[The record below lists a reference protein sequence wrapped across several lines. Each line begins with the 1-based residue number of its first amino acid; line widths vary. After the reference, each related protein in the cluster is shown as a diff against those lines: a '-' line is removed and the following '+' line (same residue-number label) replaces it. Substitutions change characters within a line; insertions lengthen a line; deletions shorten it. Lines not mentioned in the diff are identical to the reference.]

1 MIDIIHGITLAIDL
15 VAELAKLT
23 LYVSGT
29 WMCIKWIVSN

>member
-23 LYVSGT
+23 LYIAGT
-29 WMCIKWIVSN
+29 WMCVKWIRIN

>member
-23 LYVSGT
+23 LYVACT
-29 WMCIKWIVSN
+29 WMCIKWIKNN